1 MMLKVRVTNG
11 KAKQCVAD
19 NCKMLGYRQAL
30 FFIPTYMYVVKGN
43 NLVFIF
49 EMIEKKSTI
58 ELFSF

>member
-19 NCKMLGYRQAL
+19 NCKMLGCRQAL
-30 FFIPTYMYVVKGN
+30 FFIPTYVVKGN